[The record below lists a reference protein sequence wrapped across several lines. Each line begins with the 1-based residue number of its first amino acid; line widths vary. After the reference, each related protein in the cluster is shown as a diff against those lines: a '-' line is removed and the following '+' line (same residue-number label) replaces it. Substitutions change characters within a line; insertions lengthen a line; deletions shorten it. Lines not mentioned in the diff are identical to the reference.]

1 MSLIAEP
8 LTGLVDTA
16 FVARLGSEAM
26 AALGVGTIALSSI
39 FWIFNFL
46 GIGIQTEVAQSFGKA
61 DTSRCSEQTGIALAM
76 GFGFGVLMLFLGL
89 PSANLIA
96 TGMGATDLV
105 NDLAA
110 SYIRI
115 RLFGGPAV
123 LITLVAFGAFRGLQ
137 DMQTP
142 LWIAL
147 GVNALNIALD
157 ALLIFGY
164 ASIPAMGIEGAA
176 WASAISQWTGAA
188 WALMALYR
196 KIGKPSSLYWRDAK
210 NMLVIGGDL
219 FIRTASLTAFL
230 ILTTRAATQMG
241 PEGGAAHQ
249 AIRQFWT
256 FTALVLDAFAIAG
269 QSLVGFFMGANAVS
283 KARDV
288 ARVVCLW
295 GLVTGFILAGGMWLG
310 ESLVI
315 KLLVPAE
322 AVAAFSG
329 AWLMATLFQPLNALS
344 FATDGLHWGTKDFR
358 YLRNVVLLA
367 TATSGVFVLNTDVSQ
382 PDALI
387 WIWLATGGWIF
398 IRAVFGIIRIWP
410 GIGDT
415 PFRVRGPGSGVR
427 V

>member
-1 MSLIAEP
+1 
-8 LTGLVDTA
+8 
-16 FVARLGSEAM
+16 
-26 AALGVGTIALSSI
+26 
-39 FWIFNFL
+39 
-46 GIGIQTEVAQSFGKA
+46 
-61 DTSRCSEQTGIALAM
+61 
-76 GFGFGVLMLFLGL
+76 
-89 PSANLIA
+89 
-96 TGMGATDLV
+96 
-105 NDLAA
+105 
-110 SYIRI
+110 
-115 RLFGGPAV
+115 
-123 LITLVAFGAFRGLQ
+123 
-137 DMQTP
+137 MQTP

-176 WASAISQWTGAA
+176 WASAISQWTGAG
-188 WALMALYR
+188 WALWALYR
-196 KIGKPSSLYWRDAK
+196 KIGKPSSLYWRDVK

-269 QSLVGFFMGANAVS
+269 QSLVGFFMGANVVS

-288 ARVVCLW
+288 ARIVCLW
-295 GLVTGFILAGGMWLG
+295 SLATGFILAGGMWLG
-310 ESLVI
+310 EELVI

-322 AVAAFSG
+322 AITAFSG

-382 PDALI
+382 PDALD
-387 WIWLATGGWIF
+387 LDLVSYRRVDFYTG
-398 IRAVFGIIRIWP
+398 
-410 GIGDT
+410 
-415 PFRVRGPGSGVR
+415 RVRHHSDMARNRELHRLGSGGRVWGPESKVRSPGSGVQGPGL
-427 V
+427 